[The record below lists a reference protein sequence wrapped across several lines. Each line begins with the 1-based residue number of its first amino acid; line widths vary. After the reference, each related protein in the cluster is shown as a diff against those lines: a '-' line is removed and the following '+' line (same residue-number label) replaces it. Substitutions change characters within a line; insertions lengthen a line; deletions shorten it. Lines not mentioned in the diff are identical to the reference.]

1 MSGRFKYPGTP
12 AGPITPMVYVKD
24 KTVWQYKALTQFVEG
39 GGAER
44 GTGSSA
50 EG

>member
-1 MSGRFKYPGTP
+1 
-12 AGPITPMVYVKD
+12 MVYVKD

-50 EG
+50 GKDELQLAYRPSN